1 MKKMLVMVALA
12 CASVFAAEA
21 KALKVL
27 MIGNSF
33 TASAM
38 KQTPAVAKAMGCSWA
53 SRTSA
58 SVGVRFRSTG
68 RTSRRRAT
76 RVSSRIQC
84 R

>member
-38 KQTPAVAKAMGCSWA
+38 KQTPAVAKAMGCELDLA
-53 SRTSA
+53 NLCI
-58 SVGVRFRSTG
+58 GG
-68 RTSRRRAT
+68 
-76 RVSSRIQC
+76 
-84 R
+84 